1 MKLLLAFSL
10 YLCISIAEAFLN
22 RQMPIQPRSS
32 LIMPRTRLSRAR
44 RYMSQMPIRPSSR
57 MPRLRDIP
65 QAPTTGPASRI
76 PRLNGGF
83 GGPMNMAPQ
92 INPYYWSQGMYK
104 NRVKNGIISVGTN
117 LRIPN
122 LEPTEPPVC
131 S

>member
-10 YLCISIAEAFLN
+10 YLCIRIAEAFLN
-22 RQMPIQPRSS
+22 RQMPIQPPRS

-44 RYMSQMPIRPSSR
+44 RYISQMPIRPSSR

-65 QAPTTGPASRI
+65 QTPTDPASRL
-76 PRLNGGF
+76 PTLNGGF

-104 NRVKNGIISVGTN
+104 NRVKNDIIF
-117 LRIPN
+117 LRN
-122 LEPTEPPVC
+122 SC
-131 S
+131 SFIL

>member
-1 MKLLLAFSL
+1 MKLLLAFSI
-10 YLCISIAEAFLN
+10 YLCIRIAEAFLN
-22 RQMPIQPRSS
+22 RQMPPSS

-44 RYMSQMPIRPSSR
+44 RYMSQLPKRPSSR

-65 QAPTTGPASRI
+65 QTPTGPASRL

-104 NRVKNGIISVGTN
+104 NRVKNDRFFFEIPASSFSVISP
-117 LRIPN
+117 LRPI
-122 LEPTEPPVC
+122 L
-131 S
+131 